1 MKISTSE
8 IQRLFK
14 DGFRNYIIA
23 RRYFNSDILEDIYI
37 ELTKTNRYKVRVV
50 YNDYQKKGEAHF
62 TISYDGRVID
72 YECDCFYCSETSPCA
87 HIGAAL
93 LYLSE
98 NTIIEFPFHKSF
110 AQERLEAR
118 QRYLLELNRRKAQEL
133 IHQFEN
139 IANEEMDFEEVFN
152 VGLYAQTEVI
162 DHEIEVEYKIGTD
175 KLYVLKNLNNFIK
188 AINSQ
193 ERVTY
198 GKKFSFVHKKD
209 KFDTSSQQQ
218 IMFIQETLAKSTTY
232 SGYNYLNR
240 KLYVNKQSL
249 DDFFEIYSK
258 LNSKYIDMS
267 FRKEKLKDFEMKVS
281 KEDDFYYF
289 ELCLNHEWLL
299 EGNRYWYYLENQ
311 QLQRFD
317 EILSH
322 QCSLIFNHCIGGSA
336 IQIYKDDIQE
346 FCRVVYSQIRP
357 YVKIDETLIEEFIVE
372 ELQLATYI
380 DLDEE
385 GNVISDV
392 YIKGELNQQKANLN
406 SDEVKIKKIKYIFD
420 HYQATYS
427 ATLHQAII
435 TFKNDL
441 TSHFVEYGLG
451 LLKKYSEVY
460 VSENIRNM
468 EKPHSM
474 RLNVGVRIENDLL
487 KIDVDSIDIPREE
500 LFDVLKNY
508 RRKNKFHRLK
518 DGKIIRLDD
527 ESINEVSQL
536 FDELQINEKDL
547 NQDEIELDR
556 YRAFLLEQKESS
568 SNHLILKRDQSFN
581 QLIKNIQNIEYQNY
595 QVPVPYQNILRD
607 YQVFGYQWL
616 KTISDYGFGGILADD
631 MGLGKTLQV
640 ITLLEEA
647 GYQNQG
653 TSIVIT
659 PASLIYNWQDEIHK
673 FSKTLKCLCITGSAK
688 VRTELIHSIKQYD
701 IIITSYDYMRKDYEL
716 YQQELFNYII
726 IDEAQYIKNHTTKNA
741 FAIKQLKGKHKFAL
755 TGTPIENS
763 LAELWSIFDFLMPN
777 YLYNYHY
784 FKTHYENDIVK
795 SNDEQKQLALK
806 QMVEPFILRRHK
818 KEVLKELPDKIENVH
833 KIEFSKEESKLYLA
847 NLTQI
852 NQELQEKLKVEKQI
866 DKFAVLAMM
875 TRLRQLCCD
884 NRLVYEN
891 IDSTG
896 SKLKACMELI
906 EQAKDQQQKVLL
918 FSSFTSMLTL
928 IEEQLQKQNISYY
941 LLTGATSKDLRRQ
954 LVNDFQNDKTT
965 VFLISLKAGGTG
977 LNLTSAQI
985 VIHFDPWWN
994 ISAQNQA
1001 TDRAYRIGQTKNV
1014 FVHKL
1019 IIKDSIEEKIQILQE
1034 QKKNLA
1040 DTFIEENQ
1048 GSITS
1053 MSKEEIL
1060 SLFSE

>member
-1 MKISTSE
+1 M
-8 IQRLFK
+8 
-14 DGFRNYIIA
+14 
-23 RRYFNSDILEDIYI
+23 
-37 ELTKTNRYKVRVV
+37 
-50 YNDYQKKGEAHF
+50 
-62 TISYDGRVID
+62 
-72 YECDCFYCSETSPCA
+72 
-87 HIGAAL
+87 
-93 LYLSE
+93 
-98 NTIIEFPFHKSF
+98 
-110 AQERLEAR
+110 
-118 QRYLLELNRRKAQEL
+118 
-133 IHQFEN
+133 
-139 IANEEMDFEEVFN
+139 
-152 VGLYAQTEVI
+152 
-162 DHEIEVEYKIGTD
+162 
-175 KLYVLKNLNNFIK
+175 
-188 AINSQ
+188 
-193 ERVTY
+193 
-198 GKKFSFVHKKD
+198 
-209 KFDTSSQQQ
+209 
-218 IMFIQETLAKSTTY
+218 
-232 SGYNYLNR
+232 
-240 KLYVNKQSL
+240 
-249 DDFFEIYSK
+249 
-258 LNSKYIDMS
+258 
-267 FRKEKLKDFEMKVS
+267 
-281 KEDDFYYF
+281 
-289 ELCLNHEWLL
+289 
-299 EGNRYWYYLENQ
+299 
-311 QLQRFD
+311 
-317 EILSH
+317 
-322 QCSLIFNHCIGGSA
+322 
-336 IQIYKDDIQE
+336 
-346 FCRVVYSQIRP
+346 
-357 YVKIDETLIEEFIVE
+357 
-372 ELQLATYI
+372 
-380 DLDEE
+380 
-385 GNVISDV
+385 
-392 YIKGELNQQKANLN
+392 
-406 SDEVKIKKIKYIFD
+406 
-420 HYQATYS
+420 
-427 ATLHQAII
+427 
-435 TFKNDL
+435 
-441 TSHFVEYGLG
+441 
-451 LLKKYSEVY
+451 
-460 VSENIRNM
+460 
-468 EKPHSM
+468 
-474 RLNVGVRIENDLL
+474 
-487 KIDVDSIDIPREE
+487 
-500 LFDVLKNY
+500 
-508 RRKNKFHRLK
+508 
-518 DGKIIRLDD
+518 
-527 ESINEVSQL
+527 
-536 FDELQINEKDL
+536 
-547 NQDEIELDR
+547 
-556 YRAFLLEQKESS
+556 
-568 SNHLILKRDQSFN
+568 
-581 QLIKNIQNIEYQNY
+581 
-595 QVPVPYQNILRD
+595 
-607 YQVFGYQWL
+607 
-616 KTISDYGFGGILADD
+616 
-631 MGLGKTLQV
+631 
-640 ITLLEEA
+640 
-647 GYQNQG
+647 
-653 TSIVIT
+653 
-659 PASLIYNWQDEIHK
+659 
-673 FSKTLKCLCITGSAK
+673 
-688 VRTELIHSIKQYD
+688 
-701 IIITSYDYMRKDYEL
+701 
-716 YQQELFNYII
+716 FNYII

-833 KIEFSKEESKLYLA
+833 RIEFSKEESKLYLA